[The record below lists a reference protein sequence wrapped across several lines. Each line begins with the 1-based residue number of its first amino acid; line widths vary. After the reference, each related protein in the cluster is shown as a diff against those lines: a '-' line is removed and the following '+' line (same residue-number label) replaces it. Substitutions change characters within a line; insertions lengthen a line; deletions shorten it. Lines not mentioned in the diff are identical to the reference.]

1 MNILENRLYKLRVGE
16 KNNHYLEP
24 SDYCFEINGRD
35 YGDINEQV
43 ELFYK
48 SYSTKLGSMGV
59 MLTGSAGT
67 GKTRMAEKLCNI
79 GLKHNMPV
87 VIVTDMKTSIET
99 VNYIAMLRN
108 VVILF
113 DEFGKN
119 FNRDLQDKMLSMFSG
134 VSSGK
139 KLFII
144 TENDTNMISN
154 FILNRPGRVR
164 YHLDF
169 TRLDEDILIEYC
181 SVHGI
186 SKEMFKNIYR
196 IYEKANIFSFDHL
209 QAMVSE
215 ILFTPE
221 HSFETIMK
229 RLNLSLF
236 DPKRYISLEGVF
248 NKEDVKLP
256 LKTNGER
263 LQLKAFQ
270 RGARV
275 YISGNIPLP
284 VPDKKEDIVKNN
296 ASNFDNSILGNRQPH
311 QLTEYVNINVSKDDI
326 VEVLEEGY
334 VCKVDDYKVVLNIV

>member
-1 MNILENRLYKLRVGE
+1 MDLLENRLYKLRVGE
-16 KNNHYLEP
+16 KNAHYLEP
-24 SDYCFEINGRD
+24 SDYAFDITGRD
-35 YGDINEQV
+35 YGDIKEQV

-48 SYSTKLGSMGV
+48 SYTTKMGSMGV

-67 GKTRMAEKLCNI
+67 GKTRMAEKLCNLA
-79 GLKHNMPV
+79 LKHSMPV

-99 VNYIAMLRN
+99 VHYIAMLRN

-144 TENDTNMISN
+144 TENSTSMISN

-169 TRLDEDILIEYC
+169 TRLEENILIEYC
-181 SVHGI
+181 SVHGVN
-186 SKEMFKNIYR
+186 KEMFKEIYR
-196 IYEKANIFSFDHL
+196 IYEKADIFTFDHL

-236 DPKRYISLEGVF
+236 DPKRYIALDAVYD
-248 NKEDVKLP
+248 KDDIKIP
-256 LKTNGER
+256 LKMSDDR
-263 LQLKAFQ
+263 LPVKVFQ
-270 RGARV
+270 RGTRI
-275 YISGNIPLP
+275 YINGNIPKP
-284 VPDKKEDIVKNN
+284 EVDNKDTVVNQHNN
-296 ASNFDNSILGNRQPH
+296 FGSPNPMIG
-311 QLTEYVNINVSKDDI
+311 EYVNIYVTKDDI
-326 VEVLEEGY
+326 VEVLDEGY
-334 VCKVDDYKVVLNIV
+334 VCKTDDYKVVLNII